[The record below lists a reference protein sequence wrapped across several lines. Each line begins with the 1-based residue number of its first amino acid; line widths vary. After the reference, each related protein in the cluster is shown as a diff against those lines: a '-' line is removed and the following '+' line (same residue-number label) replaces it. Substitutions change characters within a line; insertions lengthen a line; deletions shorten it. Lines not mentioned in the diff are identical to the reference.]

1 MDSQISGVHIIS
13 CILPDLWEFLCKEW
27 QFVEMC
33 SIPQTVSK
41 IVIGK
46 GSLMRVS
53 FSYFN
58 YFRICSFHETHR
70 CQIFLP

>member
-46 GSLMRVS
+46 G
-53 FSYFN
+53 F
-58 YFRICSFHETHR
+58 IDEGI
-70 CQIFLP
+70 IFIF